1 MMKKCYKVVIFFGG
15 VFANFAVR
23 KKSPHEHEGKL
34 SDTLYASVGKQ
45 QYFFVIL
52 YERDKEDYGGR

>member
-45 QYFFVIL
+45 QYFFYTI
-52 YERDKEDYGGR
+52 